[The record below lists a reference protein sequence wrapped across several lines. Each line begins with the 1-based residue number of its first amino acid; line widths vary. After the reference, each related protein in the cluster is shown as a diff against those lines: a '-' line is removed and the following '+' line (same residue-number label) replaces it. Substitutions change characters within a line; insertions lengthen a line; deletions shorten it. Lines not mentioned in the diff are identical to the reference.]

1 MSHFF
6 VRNEHPIDRI
16 LRVGLGIG
24 LLAIAW
30 TGPKTALG
38 YLGLIPLVTG
48 LLGTCPVYSLL
59 GLRTCRSEKR

>member
-6 VRNEHPIDRI
+6 ARNQHTVDRI
-16 LRVGLGIG
+16 LRVCLGVG

-48 LLGTCPVYSLL
+48 LWGTCPVYSLL
-59 GLRTCRSEKR
+59 GLRTGGPGKR

>member
-1 MSHFF
+1 MSHFLA
-6 VRNEHPIDRI
+6 RNQHPIDRI
-16 LRVGLGIG
+16 LRVALGIG

>member
-1 MSHFF
+1 MSHFLM
-6 VRNEHPIDRI
+6 RNQHPIDRI
-16 LRVGLGIG
+16 VRVCLGIG

-48 LLGTCPVYSLL
+48 LLGTCPAYSLL